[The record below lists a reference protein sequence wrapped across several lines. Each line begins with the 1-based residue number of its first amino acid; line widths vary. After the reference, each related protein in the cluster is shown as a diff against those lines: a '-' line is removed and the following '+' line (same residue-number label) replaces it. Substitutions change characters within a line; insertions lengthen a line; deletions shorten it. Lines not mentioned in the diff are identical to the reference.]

1 MPDVTNIVGRP
12 FPFKQN
18 RCRARMETRFV
29 TVFNDRLRSVRRV
42 RRLGTMHR
50 LFVGL
55 RPPPAIRARLLG
67 TMGGVPGARWQ
78 SDEQLHLTL
87 RFIGE
92 VDRRTAEDAAHALA
106 TVHAAPLTLRIEGV
120 GQFDKRGRT
129 NALWAGARPHEGV
142 AALHKKVDQ
151 ALARAGLEPERRAY
165 LPHIT
170 LARMSGGAG
179 PTNRWLADQ
188 AGLTSEPFTLGHFM
202 LFESHLG
209 QGGATYEAI
218 ERYPLAD

>member
-18 RCRARMETRFV
+18 RCRIECQTCFV
-29 TVFNDRLRSVRRV
+29 TLFCKRLRMRAGARTLN
-42 RRLGTMHR
+42 RMHR

-55 RPPPAIRARLLG
+55 RPPPAIRELLFD

-92 VDRRTAEDAAHALA
+92 VDRRTAEDAAHVLS
-106 TVHAAPLTLRIEGV
+106 TVRAAPIELHIEGV
-120 GQFDKRGRT
+120 GQFDTRGRA
-129 NALWAGARPHEGV
+129 NALWAGVRPREAV
-142 AALHKKVDQ
+142 TALHKKVDQ
-151 ALARAGLEPERRAY
+151 ALVRAGLEPERRAY

-170 LARMSGGAG
+170 LARMGGGAG
-179 PTNRWLADQ
+179 PTDRWLADH

-209 QGGATYEAI
+209 QGGASYEAV
-218 ERYPLAD
+218 ERYPLGD